1 MTTVTRR
8 CLSGVLS
15 LALLGLGGCF
25 ANQKQNFANISAPLD
40 YAGRGA
46 VAVAVR
52 DQRPYVLDDD
62 KPPTFTGLQLGTY
75 GIPFKVNTAS
85 GQPLAQDMTDSI
97 SDTLDAAGFDAVP
110 VPLPIMEDGSDA
122 RARLLVTHA
131 RRIVLLVLN
140 DWTCETYKN
149 ATLHYDVTLH
159 VFDDKGNALAN
170 KQMKGSDELGGNFFN
185 PAGHAETAVEAA
197 FRKKLSL
204 LLDSPEI
211 AKALR

>member
-1 MTTVTRR
+1 MIELSRR
-8 CLSGVLS
+8 CLSALTL

-25 ANQKQNFANISAPLD
+25 ANQKQDFANIAAPLD
-40 YAGRGA
+40 YAGHGA
-46 VAVAVR
+46 VAVAVK

-85 GQPLAQDMTDSI
+85 GNPLAQDMTDSI
-97 SDTLDAAGFDAVP
+97 SDTLDAAGFDAVQ
-110 VPLPIMEDGSDA
+110 VPLPVKDNGGDA

-131 RRIVLLVLN
+131 RRIVLLVLD

-159 VFDDKGNALAN
+159 VFDGRGNALASRRL
-170 KQMKGSDELGGNFFN
+170 KGSDELGGNFFN
-185 PAGHAETAVEAA
+185 PAGHAETAVEDA
-197 FRKKLSL
+197 FRKKLAL